1 MSTVPWTSGLDM
13 KLQLA
18 KYQHMDGWISLTRD
32 RDSGKVYPDPITGQP
47 RINYTPSDYD
57 RANTLLGVEALSK
70 ICFVTGAKEI
80 RPLLP
85 GLEPFIRSQ
94 DPSPEHALR
103 SKDQVTDPEKS
114 DVAFSAWLQ
123 RLREVDN
130 KPPEAFW
137 SSAHQ
142 MSTCR
147 MSASRDGGV
156 VNERGLVWGKENLYV
171 ADSSV
176 FPSASGV
183 NPMITVMAIADWIS
197 RGIDKELRG

>member
-1 MSTVPWTSGLDM
+1 M

-18 KYQHMDGWISLTRD
+18 KHRHMNGWIALTRD

-47 RINYTPSDYD
+47 RIDYIASDYD

-70 ICFVTGAKEI
+70 ICYVTGATEI

-85 GLEPFIRSQ
+85 GLEPFIRPA
-94 DPSPEHALR
+94 DPLPEHALER
-103 SKDQVTDPEKS
+103 SDAVADPETNS
-114 DVAFSAWLQ
+114 PAFSAWLQ

-130 KPPEAFW
+130 KPPTAFW

-142 MSTCR
+142 MGTCR
-147 MSASRDGGV
+147 MSGSRDEGV
-156 VNERGLVWGKENLYV
+156 VNEKGLVWGTENLYV
-171 ADSSV
+171 ADASI

-197 RGIDKELRG
+197 RGVDKDLRA